1 MLNIN
6 KMNKILIAACF
17 MTGFA
22 TFAQKADAVPLD
34 PMKDKNL
41 MTWYHQDFSSSNT
54 YGVNT
59 QNAYKYLESKGLKAK
74 PVIVGVL
81 DSGVEVDHPGLIK
94 NMWKNVNEVPNNGKD
109 DDGNGYIDDIYGWN
123 FSGGKKVDV
132 DIDNMEVTRVVKK
145 FQSIFEGSNSTQNK
159 ANQAKMPE
167 EFAMYMKSKEIF
179 TKKSVEAKQNYETYK
194 RIQGMIPL
202 MITMLNGKN
211 LTQEVVGAI
220 KPTTAEQAMAAAVLS
235 QISRDP
241 SVADKGPAEVQT
253 FLEAQMKEALDYY
266 EPQATKQYNLD
277 YDPRASIVG
286 DNYEDYS
293 ERKYG
298 NNHYEGPDAQH
309 GTHVAGIIAGLP
321 QGTEVQYGVG
331 YKTAKIMT
339 VRAVPDGDERDK
351 DIANAVRYA
360 VDNGAKILNMSFGK
374 PVSPGKE
381 VVWDAF
387 KYAESKG
394 VLLVKAAGNENE
406 NIAENVYYP
415 TNFKNVEDAKPFIN
429 NMIVVGAS
437 TNDNDFLR
445 ASFSNYNQKMVNV
458 FAPGDK
464 IYSTVPDGKY
474 EYLQGTSMASP
485 VVAGAASVLL
495 AYMPNLTPAQM
506 IEALVKT
513 SNKSSV
519 NAMINSNTNN
529 RFDLISEAGGVID
542 LKKAAEYAYTHFYK
556 PSAITIP
563 SKSTP
568 SKSKK
573 KVIPK
578 KAVTRK

>member
-1 MLNIN
+1 
-6 KMNKILIAACF
+6 MNKILIAACF
-17 MTGFA
+17 MTSFVS
-22 TFAQKADAVPLD
+22 FAQQAETALD
-34 PMKDKNL
+34 PMQDKNL
-41 MTWYHQDFSSSNT
+41 MTWYHQDFASSAI

-59 QNAYKYLESKGLKAK
+59 QNAYQYLESKNLKIK

-109 DDGNGYIDDIYGWN
+109 DDGNGYIDDVYGWN
-123 FSGGKKVDV
+123 FSGGKNG
-132 DIDNMEVTRVVKK
+132 DIDTDNMEVTRVVKK
-145 FQSIFEGSNSTQNK
+145 YQSIFEGPNSTQNK

-167 EFAMYMKSKEIF
+167 EFVMYMKSKEIF

-194 RIQGMIPL
+194 RIQEVIPSMIA
-202 MITMLNGKN
+202 MLHGQN
-211 LTQEVVGAI
+211 LTQEVMGAI
-220 KPTTAEQAMAAAVLS
+220 KPTTPEESMALSVLG
-235 QISRDP
+235 QVSRDP
-241 SVADKGPAEVQT
+241 SITGKSPAEVQK

-266 EPQATKQYNLD
+266 EPQALKQYNLE
-277 YDPRASIVG
+277 YDPRATIVG
-286 DNYEDYS
+286 DHYDDYA
-293 ERKYG
+293 EKNYG
-298 NNHYEGPDAQH
+298 NNHYEGPDAKH

-339 VRAVPDGDERDK
+339 VRAVPNGDERDK
-351 DIANAVRYA
+351 DVANAIHYA

-394 VLLVKAAGNENE
+394 VLLIKAAGNDNE
-406 NIAENVYYP
+406 DIAENVYYP
-415 TNFKNVEDAKPFIN
+415 TNFKNVADAKPFIN

-437 TNDNDFLR
+437 TNDNEFLR
-445 ASFSNYNQKMVNV
+445 ASFSNYNHKMVNV

-495 AYMPNLTPAQM
+495 AYMPNLTPAQL
-506 IEALVKT
+506 IESLVKT
-513 SNKSSV
+513 SNKSTV
-519 NAMINSNTNN
+519 NAMISSNTNN
-529 RFDLISEAGGVID
+529 RFDMVSEAGGVID
-542 LKKAAEYAYTHFYK
+542 LRKAAEYAYDNFYK
-556 PSAITIP
+556 GSTI
-563 SKSTP
+563 KS
-568 SKSKK
+568 
-573 KVIPK
+573 VPK
-578 KAVTRK
+578 KTMQSTVKK